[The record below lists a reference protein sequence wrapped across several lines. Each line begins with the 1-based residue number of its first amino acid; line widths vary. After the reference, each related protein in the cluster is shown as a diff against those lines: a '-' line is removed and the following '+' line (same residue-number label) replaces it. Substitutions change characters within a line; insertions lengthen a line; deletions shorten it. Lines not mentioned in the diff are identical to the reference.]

1 MIDSKKQ
8 WNIID
13 EKLTDS
19 DQAQLQKLELNPVVY
34 RILKNNGYT
43 SEEEM
48 QAFLNPSPKNLYDP
62 YLMHD
67 MQKGVERIQ
76 QAIIEGE
83 KIIVYG
89 DYDVDG
95 ITSTSIMFESLE
107 QLGANVIYYIPD
119 RFKDGY
125 GPNKEAYQ
133 RLIEDGAQLIVTVDN
148 GIAGKDA
155 IAYAQNQGVDVV
167 VTDHHEIPQ
176 ELPDAYAIIHPRFA
190 GSEYPFGGLSGAGVA
205 FKVAAALLEEL
216 PEDALDLVALGTVAD
231 IVPLKDENRILVKY
245 GLQVLNQSIR
255 PGIISLLEKSGIAEE
270 NVTTDTIGFRLAP
283 RLNALGRLE
292 NANEGVELLTTLDE
306 ERAEKLADKT
316 VKLNT
321 KRQEIVN
328 DIYEQALD
336 MLNSKQDDLVNV
348 VAGEGW
354 HEGVLGIV
362 ASRLVEQTGKPTIV
376 LGIDSQT
383 NIAKG
388 SGRSVEAFQMFDAL
402 DGHRDI
408 LEKFGGHHMACGLS
422 IDANKLSQLRA
433 VLNLE
438 AKKQNLTEKNKE
450 TQDVYN
456 LSIKDATL
464 KMYDELNVLEP
475 FGEENPRPVFYFT
488 DFQVDNVN
496 IIGKK
501 QETLKLQVS
510 GVDAIKFNVST
521 AEFEE
526 IKANAPELQFIG
538 NLSANTW
545 KNQTNV
551 QIQINDL
558 KLNTV
563 ESKRQNTVNKVEVS
577 RKTQLKTGDFSVANK
592 AYIFF
597 NEKLYQNVKPH
608 VVQESGTYLYNDL
621 TDIFSKEAV
630 IVDIP
635 VNLKDFELMLPKLNN
650 FEKITFWCFSA
661 KSAAQ
666 IGLPNRADYA
676 KVYRF
681 FKSGKVVNF
690 KSDAD
695 KLANVLRMKKDLL
708 VLIMQVF
715 FEVGFVKIDNGLVSG
730 VENVTP
736 QNLEQSEVYQKH
748 LQKIKSEQVFL
759 TSNPTQLEQWINEL
773 IK

>member
-13 EKLTDS
+13 EKLTSS
-19 DQAQLQKLELNPVVY
+19 DQAQLQELELNPVVY
-34 RILKNNGYT
+34 RILKNKGYT
-43 SEEEM
+43 SDEI

-76 QAIIEGE
+76 QAVIEGQ
-83 KIIVYG
+83 KIVIYG

-95 ITSTSIMFESLE
+95 ITSTSIMYESLE

-148 GIAGKDA
+148 GIAGKEA
-155 IAYAQNQGVDVV
+155 IEFAQKQGVDVV
-167 VTDHHEIPQ
+167 VTDHHEIPND
-176 ELPDAYAIIHPRFA
+176 LPDAYAIIHPRFA

-245 GLQVLNQSIR
+245 GLQVLNQTIR
-255 PGIISLLEKSGIAEE
+255 PGIISLLEKSGIAEKK
-270 NVTTDTIGFRLAP
+270 VTTDTIGYSIAP
-283 RLNALGRLE
+283 RLNALGRIE
-292 NANEGVELLTTLDE
+292 NANEGVELLTTLDDQ
-306 ERAEKLADKT
+306 RADQLAEKT
-316 VKLNT
+316 VKLNA
-321 KRQEIVN
+321 KRQDIVN
-328 DIYEQALD
+328 DIYEQALA
-336 MLNSKQDDLVNV
+336 MLDSKQDDLVNV
-348 VAGEGW
+348 VAAKGW

-362 ASRLVEQTGKPTIV
+362 ASRLVDQTGKPTIV
-376 LGIDSQT
+376 LGIDSKT

-388 SGRSVEAFQMFDAL
+388 SGRSIEAFHMFNAL

-422 IDANKLSQLRA
+422 IDVNKVPQLNA

-438 AKKQNLTEKNKE
+438 AKKQNLTEKSKE
-450 TQDVYN
+450 IQDVYE

-464 KMYDELNVLEP
+464 EMYEELNALEP
-475 FGEENPRPVFYFT
+475 FGEENPRPTFYFK
-488 DFQVDNVN
+488 DFQLESVN
-496 IIGKK
+496 LIGKK
-501 QETLKLQVS
+501 QETLKLKVS
-510 GVDAIKFNVST
+510 GVDAIKFNVAA
-521 AEFEE
+521 AEYTE
-526 IKANAPELQFIG
+526 IKDNTTAFQFIG
-538 NLSANTW
+538 NLAANTW
-545 KNQTNV
+545 KNQTNI
-551 QIQINDL
+551 QIQISDM
-558 KLNTV
+558 KLNSSEPQKV
-563 ESKRQNTVNKVEVS
+563 NEPNKVVVA
-577 RKTQLKTGDFSVANK
+577 RKTQLKTGDFLAANQT
-592 AYIFF
+592 YIFF
-597 NEKLYQNVKPH
+597 NEKLYQNVRPH
-608 VVQESGTYLYNDL
+608 LVHGSRAFLYND
-621 TDIFSKEAV
+621 FSNLAGKEAV
-630 IVDIP
+630 IVDFP
-635 VNLKDFELMLPKLNN
+635 LKLKDFEILVPQLKK
-650 FEKITFWCFSA
+650 FDKITFWCFPV
-661 KSAAQ
+661 KSAAK
-666 IGLPNRADYA
+666 IGLPSRNDYA

-681 FKSGKVVNF
+681 FKSVKGVDLK
-690 KSDAD
+690 KDAN
-695 KLANVLRMKKDLL
+695 KLANTLQMKKDLL

-715 FEVGFVKIDNGLVSG
+715 FEVGFVKIDNGVVSG
-730 VENVTP
+730 VDNVAP

-759 TSNPTQLEQWINEL
+759 TSNPAKLEQWINEL